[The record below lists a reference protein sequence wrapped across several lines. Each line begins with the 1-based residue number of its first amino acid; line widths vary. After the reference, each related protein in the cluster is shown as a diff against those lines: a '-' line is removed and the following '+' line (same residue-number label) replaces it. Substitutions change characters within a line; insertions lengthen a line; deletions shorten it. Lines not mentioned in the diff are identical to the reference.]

1 MRIEYNFE
9 LGDCEIPCFS
19 VEATEGPHKLFQLS
33 TLVLNM
39 LDEKDRVDVV
49 FHSPNRGDLP
59 RKVEAEFIRDRDSEV
74 AQKLESMEKDV
85 KDLQAKM
92 RVQMALMEDTRSC
105 LRRLLKG

>member
-59 RKVEAEFIRDRDSEV
+59 RKVEAYKTILTSAPHAPEIEF
-74 AQKLESMEKDV
+74 
-85 KDLQAKM
+85 
-92 RVQMALMEDTRSC
+92 EDCGSGSLAGYYYCWVSIHSTGARAS
-105 LRRLLKG
+105 G